1 MMMGIFD
8 KFKES
13 AEVGKNAKWR
23 IGAAPTV
30 VILNDDYMNLKMGGK
45 EIRIFYKDIQQIE
58 QALYNIEIKT
68 ITNKYTLTPMRIKGG
83 VDLADELHS
92 KILEKIHEQKVQ
104 QSDAQVTPNN
114 DENTASFCGN
124 CGQKLEPNENFCPK
138 CGTKT
143 RKI

>member
-1 MMMGIFD
+1 MGIFD
-8 KFKES
+8 KMKES
-13 AEVGKNAKWR
+13 AEVGKKAKWR
-23 IGAAPTV
+23 IGATPTI
-30 VILNDDYMNLKMGGK
+30 VILDDDSMNLKMGGK

-58 QALYNIEIKT
+58 QNLFNIEIKT
-68 ITNKYTLTPMRIKGG
+68 ITNKYTLTAIGIRGA

-92 KILEKIHEQKVQ
+92 QILEKIHEHKVQ

-114 DENTASFCGN
+114 NENIASFCGN
-124 CGQKLEPNENFCPK
+124 CGQKLEPNENFCPN

>member
-1 MMMGIFD
+1 MIMGIFD

-23 IGAAPTV
+23 CGAAPTII
-30 VILNDDYMNLKMGGK
+30 ILNENYLELKMGGRSTK
-45 EIRIFYKDIQQIE
+45 IFYKDIQQIE
-58 QALYNIEIKT
+58 QALYNIDIKT

-92 KILEKIHEQKVQ
+92 QILEKISKQKLQ
-104 QSDAQVTPNN
+104 QKDTQLSDEYTSP
-114 DENTASFCGN
+114 ASFCSH
-124 CGQKLEPNENFCPK
+124 CGQKLESNENFCPK
-138 CGTKT
+138 CGTEV

>member
-1 MMMGIFD
+1 MMGIFD

-92 KILEKIHEQKVQ
+92 QILEKIHEQKVQ

-138 CGTKT
+138 CGTKN

>member
-1 MMMGIFD
+1 MGIFD

-92 KILEKIHEQKVQ
+92 QILEKIHEQKVQ
-104 QSDAQVTPNN
+104 QKDAQLTPNN

>member
-8 KFKES
+8 KLKES

-83 VDLADELHS
+83 VDLADERHIQIH
-92 KILEKIHEQKVQ
+92 KKIHEQKVQ
-104 QSDAQVTPNN
+104 QNDAQVTSDN
-114 DENTASFCGN
+114 DENTAYFCGN

>member
-68 ITNKYTLTPMRIKGG
+68 SDESIFKYIFTNKFRTTYIIYYLIGQIAYYTALGLKN
-83 VDLADELHS
+83 V
-92 KILEKIHEQKVQ
+92 
-104 QSDAQVTPNN
+104 
-114 DENTASFCGN
+114 NTN
-124 CGQKLEPNENFCPK
+124 
-138 CGTKT
+138 
-143 RKI
+143 